1 VPVLRISAG
10 FLRLSV
16 DEAKPHLMERC
27 PVGEFIA
34 GQALASITE
43 EDIEMPRIV
52 GIHHLELKPGV
63 EAQEFERF
71 FRDKWL
77 VDTSGLPGMTTSLL
91 KGDKGKRDGKYL
103 MMFEFDNP
111 DSRDQLFVDEA
122 KATEEVKRLWQRWK
136 ELVTFVSSEFTD
148 YVEL

>member
-1 VPVLRISAG
+1 
-10 FLRLSV
+10 
-16 DEAKPHLMERC
+16 
-27 PVGEFIA
+27 
-34 GQALASITE
+34 
-43 EDIEMPRIV
+43 MPRIV

-71 FRDKWL
+71 FRDEWL

-111 DSRDQLFVDEA
+111 DSRAQLFVDEA
-122 KATEEVKRLWQRWK
+122 EATEEVKRVWQRWG